1 MSDEKTEEIKR
12 NILSPSQW
20 FRILYM
26 VFYAVA
32 CWVVLFVLP
41 IIIVCQVLISLI
53 SGADNKNLRD
63 FGSALSDY
71 LHHAINYLLYVSDDK
86 PWPFNETGN
95 DDDAEPT
102 SADPEP
108 ADPETADPETESA
121 EVTPATEPEPGSV
134 QTESTDDDFAD
145 ISFTGDTDNEDQ
157 TAQTD
162 VESDTE
168 DNDTPK
174 Q

>member
-108 ADPETADPETESA
+108 ADPETESA

-168 DNDTPK
+168 DDDTPK

>member
-1 MSDEKTEEIKR
+1 MSEDKTEEIKR

-26 VFYAVA
+26 AFYAVA

-63 FGSALSDY
+63 FGASISDY
-71 LHHAINYLLYVSDDK
+71 LHQAINYLLYVSDDK

-95 DDDAEPT
+95 DDDSESN

-121 EVTPATEPEPGSV
+121 EVTPATKPEPV
-134 QTESTDDDFAD
+134 QAEATDDDFAD
-145 ISFTGDTDNEDQ
+145 ISFTGEADNEDQ

-162 VESDTE
+162 VGSDTE
-168 DNDTPK
+168 DDDTLK

>member
-1 MSDEKTEEIKR
+1 MSDDKTEEIKR
-12 NILSPSQW
+12 NILSASQW

-53 SGADNKNLRD
+53 SGEDNKNLRD
-63 FGSALSDY
+63 FGASLSNY
-71 LHHAINYLLYVSDDK
+71 LHQAINYLLYVSDDK

-95 DDDAEPT
+95 DEDTESN

-108 ADPETADPETESA
+108 ESA
-121 EVTPATEPEPGSV
+121 EVAPATEVEPEQEPESV
-134 QTESTDDDFAD
+134 QTEAADDDFAD
-145 ISFTGDTDNEDQ
+145 ISFTDDTDNEDQ
-157 TAQTD
+157 TTQTD

-168 DNDTPK
+168 DDETPK